1 MKIKQLTTLKHKLQW
16 LLLLVALLGV
26 SQGVWGTKIYLLT
39 GSSNNPS
46 TMTDVGYVDSD
57 DEDFSWSINASTGG
71 NVYFTV
77 SSTTSYKNM
86 YFQGEDKVKEN
97 YSIEKSSSKVNC
109 GKQPYNLD
117 NTTYHYCYLS
127 VTENTTVTITYNTKN
142 KKYTITD
149 GGVVSND
156 KWYLIGEFTNWENNK
171 IEFSKNGSTYTA
183 TAELPANTHYEPS
196 DCCSGTTGF
205 KICKNWVKNGG
216 TWYGCNGTITTS
228 ISTPWD
234 FVSDKNCG
242 LYTGLAGTYTFS
254 FTLNGSGQPQL
265 TVTYPVGIPQAPTV
279 RWGTKPVTDGE
290 KNIKA
295 SAYIAAQGCD
305 GNSKQLVTQ
314 IRVRFWKEGD
324 ESNIGY
330 ITATNNS
337 GFGAAGTLFDVVD
350 DTSGKTSIPMSNSI
364 LMSCTTP
371 STIYMELAGYNEEGG
386 WSDYSDRVSI
396 TYVVNN
402 AFIVTDLTE
411 SKSPN
416 FTACDGEHQFN
427 LCNSTKSNPM
437 VQPAP
442 GSDGWSVVQ
451 TESDY
456 TTVIT
461 ADAKSHFTESNGE
474 LIWKI
479 DGKED
484 GHYYYKFTFTN
495 ASYSPTTATAR
506 LDINFT
512 SAGTVI
518 GDISD
523 ISATATEITPYKPIT
538 LSTSMTG
545 NVTSVEWYAKK
556 YVSSAMITINDPVGI
571 VSSATF
577 RAKTV
582 GSQRTYTIYAKG
594 KTSACGFTAE
604 KSINIVVRPDTET
617 CPAQ

>member
-1 MKIKQLTTLKHKLQW
+1 MI
-16 LLLLVALLGV
+16 
-26 SQGVWGTKIYLLT
+26 
-39 GSSNNPS
+39 
-46 TMTDVGYVDSD
+46 
-57 DEDFSWSINASTGG
+57 
-71 NVYFTV
+71 
-77 SSTTSYKNM
+77 
-86 YFQGEDKVKEN
+86 
-97 YSIEKSSSKVNC
+97 
-109 GKQPYNLD
+109 
-117 NTTYHYCYLS
+117 
-127 VTENTTVTITYNTKN
+127 
-142 KKYTITD
+142 
-149 GGVVSND
+149 
-156 KWYLIGEFTNWENNK
+156 
-171 IEFSKNGSTYTA
+171 
-183 TAELPANTHYEPS
+183 
-196 DCCSGTTGF
+196 
-205 KICKNWVKNGG
+205 
-216 TWYGCNGTITTS
+216 
-228 ISTPWD
+228 
-234 FVSDKNCG
+234 
-242 LYTGLAGTYTFS
+242 TFS